1 MYDGFLKKGGGATV
15 VDAVRHLMH
24 MIDIMGIEH
33 VGIGTDFDGGGGVP
47 GLSDA
52 TWLVSFTGRLISE
65 GLTPYELTRIWGA
78 NFLSVWQRISAPD

>member
-1 MYDGFLKKGGGATV
+1 
-15 VDAVRHLMH
+15 MH

-47 GLSDA
+47 PDDA

-65 GLTPYELTRIWGA
+65 GLTPYELTRIWEPPLRVA
-78 NFLSVWQRISAPD
+78 AHFSTH